1 MSFNDENRSD
11 FVIAYALARVGF
23 GINLFTHG
31 LSRIGAIPAFEES
44 LRNMFSKTWIPLP
57 LVTAA
62 GYAIPPIELTI
73 GALIILGLLLRPALT
88 IGMLLMWLLT
98 FGTCLLQQWSV
109 ASEQLIY
116 MVFYAGLIACARFN
130 GLSLDTLRKP
140 LTPGQS

>member
-1 MSFNDENRSD
+1 MSFNYEDRSD

-31 LSRIGAIPAFEES
+31 LSRIGGIPAFAES
-44 LRNMFSKTWIPLP
+44 VHNMFSKTWIPLP

-116 MVFYAGLIACARFN
+116 MAFYAGLIACARFN
-130 GLSLDTLRKP
+130 GLSLDTLRNP
-140 LTPGQS
+140 PVPGHR

>member
-1 MSFNDENRSD
+1 MSFNYDDRSD

-31 LSRIGAIPAFEES
+31 LSRIGGIPAFAES
-44 LRNMFSKTWIPLP
+44 LRNIFSKTWIPLP

-62 GYAIPPIELTI
+62 GYAIPPIELTV

-116 MVFYAGLIACARFN
+116 IAFYAGLIAYAQFN
-130 GLSLDTLRKP
+130 HFSLDTLRKP
-140 LTPGQS
+140 SAPL